1 MALISTQNF
10 YFYFMGTQ
18 VLPPSDQGP
27 AKNEFYAMLPDDVV
41 KELKANEQQS
51 LLTLLQKNNNL
62 QEMSWGMWYC
72 ESSCDSLS
80 SADELY
86 LWEGDGNKLND
97 SRFVAPLI
105 EFGHNKG
112 RIGVSLGGNPP
123 SSDSLVNPIAK
134 LYNKP
139 DDFISLI
146 KSIKL
151 KLNNNLDFID
161 IDIENPQMNEV
172 DESWWKELSS
182 TLISIHKDSTLEN
195 VEFRLTIPQASNY
208 WSGKKGYRSLI
219 ASEILQ
225 TSAINHVNIM
235 DMDTVGHSDPQI
247 WVDWV
252 TETID
257 ALSLEPGRVYVTF
270 ESINKA
276 GETTALFGDI
286 VSQLVKKSVDKFAL
300 FTVVNDGIPKFELVT
315 SNEYSQT
322 RQGIRR
328 GLVHS

>member
-18 VLPPSDQGP
+18 VLPPCDQGP
-27 AKNEFYAMLPDDVV
+27 GKDDFYAMLPDDVV
-41 KELKANEQQS
+41 KELKENEQQS
-51 LLTLLQKNNNL
+51 LLTLLQKNKDL
-62 QEMSWGMWYC
+62 KEMSWGMWYC
-72 ESSCDSLS
+72 ESSSDSLT

-86 LWEGDGNKLND
+86 LWESDGNKFND
-97 SRFVAPLI
+97 RRFVEPLI
-105 EFGHNKG
+105 EFGNNNG
-112 RIGVSLGGNPP
+112 RVGVSLGGNPP
-123 SSDSLVNPIAK
+123 SSASLVNPIAK

-151 KLNNNLDFID
+151 KLNNHLDFID

-172 DESWWKELSS
+172 DESWWRALSS
-182 TLISIHKDSTLEN
+182 TLISIRNDRTLKN
-195 VEFRLTIPQASNY
+195 VEFRLTIPQSSNY
-208 WSGKKGYRSLI
+208 WRSKKGYKSLI

-225 TSAINHVNIM
+225 TPAISHVNIM
-235 DMDTVGHSDPQI
+235 DMDTVGHSEPQI

-252 TETID
+252 TETTD
-257 ALSLEPGRVYVTF
+257 ALSLDPSRVYVTF

-286 VSQLVKKSVDKFAL
+286 VSQLVKRSVNKFAL

-315 SNEYSQT
+315 SNEYSKINQDT
-322 RQGIRR
+322 RR

>member
-18 VLPPSDQGP
+18 VLPPCDQGSS
-27 AKNEFYAMLPDDVV
+27 KDDFYAMLPDDVV
-41 KELKANEQQS
+41 NELKENEQQS
-51 LLTLLQKNNNL
+51 LLTLLQNNNNL
-62 QEMSWGMWYC
+62 KEMSWGMWYC
-72 ESSCDSLS
+72 ESSSASLT

-86 LWEGDGNKLND
+86 LWEKDGNKFND
-97 SRFVAPLI
+97 SRFVDPLI
-105 EFGHNKG
+105 EFGNNNG
-112 RIGVSLGGNPP
+112 RVGVSLGGNP
-123 SSDSLVNPIAK
+123 SSSAALVNPIAK

-151 KLNNNLDFID
+151 KLDNNLDFID
-161 IDIENPQMNEV
+161 IDIENPQMNEI
-172 DESWWKELSS
+172 DESWWRALNS
-182 TLISIHKDSTLEN
+182 TLISIRNDNTLEN
-195 VEFRLTIPQASNY
+195 IEFRLTIPQSSTY
-208 WSGKKGYRSLI
+208 WRGKMGYKSLI
-219 ASEILQ
+219 ASEMLQ
-225 TSAINHVNIM
+225 TPAINHVNIM

-252 TETID
+252 IDTID
-257 ALSLEPGRVYVTF
+257 ALSLEPSRVYVTF

-276 GETTALFGDI
+276 GETTVLFGDI
-286 VSQLVKKSVDKFAL
+286 VSQLVKKSVNKFAL

-315 SNEYSQT
+315 SNDYSNENRDT
-322 RQGIRR
+322 IR